1 MNGIHDMGG
10 MHGMGSIE
18 REKDEPVFHEE
29 WEKRIFAMLCLIL
42 ADGHFN
48 LNEVRGTGET
58 MTPAGYLQ
66 ASYYERWVY
75 NLEKLS
81 IAKGMVTADELE
93 SRIAELRQKV

>member
-29 WEKRIFAMLCLIL
+29 WEKRIFAILCSTL
-42 ADGHFN
+42 ADGHFS
-48 LNEVRGTGET
+48 LNEVRRTVET

-81 IAKGMVTADELE
+81 TAKGMVTADELE
-93 SRIAELRQKV
+93 ARIAELRQKV